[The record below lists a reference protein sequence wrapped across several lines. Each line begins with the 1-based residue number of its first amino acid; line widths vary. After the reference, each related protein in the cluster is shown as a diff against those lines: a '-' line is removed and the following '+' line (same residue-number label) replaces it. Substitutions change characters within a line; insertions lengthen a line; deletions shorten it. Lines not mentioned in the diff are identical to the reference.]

1 MLRTGNRPAR
11 YRALGAAALMLGA
24 ALVLPT
30 AAQAAATVT
39 FVAPQNYRD
48 GNLSWGPVQQRLTLD
63 GLERIIKRLAGERL
77 PVGYELDIAVLDLD
91 LAGKVDPLRSRTGE
105 LRVMRQDTWP
115 SMKLAY
121 TLRKDGRVVTRGED
135 TLRAMNYLT
144 DPVARRSTEPL
155 RFEKAMLDRWF
166 RRTFSPSGT
175 RPLG

>member
-1 MLRTGNRPAR
+1 MRRTGNRSAR
-11 YRALGAAALMLGA
+11 PRILSATLMFGA
-24 ALVLPT
+24 ALVLPA
-30 AAQAAATVT
+30 AAQAATTVT
-39 FVAPQNYRD
+39 FVAPQTYRD

-63 GLERIIKRLAGERL
+63 GLERIIKRLAGEHL
-77 PVGYELDIAVLDLD
+77 PAGYELDIAVLDLD

-121 TLRKDGRVVTRGED
+121 TLRKGGRVVARGED
-135 TLRAMNYLT
+135 TLRAMNYLA

-166 RRTFSPSGT
+166 RRTFSPSGA